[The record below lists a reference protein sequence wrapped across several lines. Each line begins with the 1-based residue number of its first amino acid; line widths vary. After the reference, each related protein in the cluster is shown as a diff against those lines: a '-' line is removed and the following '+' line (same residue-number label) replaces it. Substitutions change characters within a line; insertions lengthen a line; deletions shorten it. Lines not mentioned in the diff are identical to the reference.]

1 MMARQKKYNL
11 KKILMIF
18 QNFHTYD
25 LFIDYESIDKSNLNV
40 YKSLVVKSDIK

>member
-1 MMARQKKYNL
+1 MARQKKYNL

-18 QNFHTYD
+18 HTFNTYD
-25 LFIDYESIDKSNLNV
+25 LLIDYESIDKSNINV